1 MRIILN
7 KTLAGVILITAFAC
21 EQPNREEGREQF
33 RNQRKS
39 DQVPTE
45 QQQPDPVVTT
55 EATTEPP
62 KPLEQPENVAI
73 ITTPA
78 TASGDKVI
86 AVKDGDT
93 IDLLQ
98 GGQTVKVRLY
108 GVDSPEK
115 NQDYGQKAKDF
126 TSQLAF
132 GKQVRLIA
140 HNKDRY
146 GRTVGTI
153 ILPDGRNLNEELVR
167 NGYAWHY
174 KEYSKDKNLENLE
187 ADARRFKRGLWQD
200 KNPVA
205 PWDFRKNK
213 VSASDLRK
221 QKAATAPLPAGATK
235 RTVYICNSS
244 GATVYHLTRSCFN
257 LKRCTVDIL
266 TVTEAVAIREYGKR
280 ADKSCSK
287 K

>member
-1 MRIILN
+1 MGTTFNTL
-7 KTLAGVILITAFAC
+7 LAGVLLVTFSAC
-21 EQPNREEGREQF
+21 EQPNKEKSREEFRERQRSEQASSDAPHTEKVPENSPIEKTETF
-33 RNQRKS
+33 EQTRN
-39 DQVPTE
+39 DVPGS
-45 QQQPDPVVTT
+45 
-55 EATTEPP
+55 
-62 KPLEQPENVAI
+62 KPLS
-73 ITTPA
+73 
-78 TASGDKVI
+78 TAGDKVI

-93 IDLLQ
+93 IDLLRN
-98 GGQTVKVRLY
+98 GKTIKVRLY
-108 GVDSPEK
+108 GIDSPEK
-115 NQDYGQKAKDF
+115 AQDYGQKAKDF

-132 GKQVRLIA
+132 GKTVHLIE

-174 KEYSKDKNLENLE
+174 KEYSKDKNLEILE

-200 KNPVA
+200 ANPTA
-205 PWDFRKNK
+205 PWDYRKNK
-213 VSASDLRK
+213 VTAQD
-221 QKAATAPLPAGATK
+221 KARAKMATAPLPAGATK

-244 GATVYHLTRSCFN
+244 GARVYHLTRDCFN
-257 LKRCTVDIL
+257 LKRCTAEVL
-266 TVTEAVAIREYGKR
+266 TVSEAVAIREYGKR